1 MRSHHHSVRTTIE
14 SRSKP
19 EHRVVQAAALLQ
31 DTIEHLSR
39 RFPAHLVGEAARENL
54 LELRPHFEDALGA
67 LADIERNRSL
77 TDEELARQRAF
88 KTLLLSAT
96 LLL

>member
-1 MRSHHHSVRTTIE
+1 
-14 SRSKP
+14 
-19 EHRVVQAAALLQ
+19 VVQAAALLQ

-39 RFPAHLVGEAARENL
+39 CGPAHLVGKAARENL

-67 LADIERNRSL
+67 LADIERHRSL

-88 KTLLLSAT
+88 KMLLLTAT